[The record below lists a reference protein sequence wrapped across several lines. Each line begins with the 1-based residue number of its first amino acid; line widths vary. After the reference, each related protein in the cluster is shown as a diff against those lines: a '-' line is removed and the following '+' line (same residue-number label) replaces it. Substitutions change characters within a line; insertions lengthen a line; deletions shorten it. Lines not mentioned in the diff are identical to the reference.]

1 MTVHVHGY
9 GIVAFDGQH
18 RVDKVKVGE
27 GLTQDAVTTLQQ
39 QVSHHL
45 QQGKAAKVAIIC
57 MPHTLAA
64 VLAACVKGLHYCASS
79 I

>member
-9 GIVAFDGQH
+9 SIVAFDGQH

-45 QQGKAAKVAIIC
+45 QQGKAAKVAIILYASYVSSSTCC
-57 MPHTLAA
+57 M
-64 VLAACVKGLHYCASS
+64 C
-79 I
+79 